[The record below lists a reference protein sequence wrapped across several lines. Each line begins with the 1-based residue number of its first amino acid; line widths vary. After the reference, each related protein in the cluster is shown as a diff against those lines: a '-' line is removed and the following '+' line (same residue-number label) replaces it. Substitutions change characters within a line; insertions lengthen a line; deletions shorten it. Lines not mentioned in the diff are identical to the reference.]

1 MEMGI
6 GESAMR
12 KILDLP
18 AKRARGESCEGPV
31 YLQQAG
37 YLLGAKLVY
46 CRATC
51 NLESVDFIEPGIFLT
66 SSNDNNSNKK

>member
-6 GESAMR
+6 GESATTR
-12 KILDLP
+12 ILDLL

-31 YLQQAG
+31 YPQQDG
-37 YLLGAKLVY
+37 YLLGARLVD
-46 CRATC
+46 CRAAC
-51 NLESVDFIEPGIFLT
+51 NLENVDFIEPGIFLT